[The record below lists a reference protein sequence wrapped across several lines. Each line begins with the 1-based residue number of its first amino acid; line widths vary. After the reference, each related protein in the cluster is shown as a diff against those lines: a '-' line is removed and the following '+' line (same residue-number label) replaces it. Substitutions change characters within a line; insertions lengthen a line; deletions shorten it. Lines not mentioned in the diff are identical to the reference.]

1 MTYID
6 EEAAPTRLTIARQ
19 LAAACD
25 AILSPLDDDGTLQ
38 QRAYDRVYPIHARP
52 CPLPDEADL
61 AAMWTSL
68 GSMWDRFSVVDE
80 VPNIRDLAASIL
92 RRLPY
97 LSAAVRD
104 ANVSVAGDLDARLGP
119 AVDRP
124 SRFRPRYRQM
134 TPAEV
139 ALHDEIKAKA
149 AELEALFDRA
159 RNMRFPDPDS
169 TAPTI
174 DPATGAFSF
183 ASELVFDPAATY
195 FDEGMKS
202 LEAAVM
208 WTIKGLTS

>member
-38 QRAYDRVYPIHARP
+38 QGAYDRVYPIHARP

-68 GSMWDRFSVVDE
+68 GSTWDRFSVVDE
-80 VPNIRDLAASIL
+80 IPNIRDLAASIL
-92 RRLPY
+92 RRLP
-97 LSAAVRD
+97 
-104 ANVSVAGDLDARLGP
+104 
-119 AVDRP
+119 

-134 TPAEV
+134 TSAEV

-202 LEAAVM
+202 LEVAVM